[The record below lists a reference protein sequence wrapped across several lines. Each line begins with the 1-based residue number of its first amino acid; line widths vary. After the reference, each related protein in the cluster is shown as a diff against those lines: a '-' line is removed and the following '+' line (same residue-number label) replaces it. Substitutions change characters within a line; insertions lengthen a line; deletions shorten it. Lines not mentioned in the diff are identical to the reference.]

1 MNDNN
6 IKPYSFFITIVVT
19 TIGVGI
25 FSLPRE
31 LAKNVG
37 TDGWIVV
44 LIAGIITIIMS
55 SIICKVIEL
64 NNYESFSNILTNNFG
79 RFLSKLIGLIVV
91 VYGIFTIAI
100 QMRVFVEVVKM
111 YLLEKTPT
119 EFLLIMTI
127 LVGAYAVGIGEKS
140 LIKFNEISFFF
151 MFLPIVL
158 VFIVLIKGADFTN
171 VLPIGQGSINLY
183 PKEIL
188 RTVIAFGGFEIIFF
202 IAPFL
207 NNKNKTKKYA
217 KRAIGF
223 VTIFYVLVVIF
234 TIAIFTKSEVS
245 KILWPTITMVTS
257 IDIPGAFIERWEGII
272 MSIWIL
278 FYFTTFVNIYY
289 FSTVIMKESFKLS
302 QEKICAVIL
311 MPLIYGAALY
321 SKNISELGN
330 VTEQIV
336 GNLILTIDIAIPLI
350 LLIISKIRSR
360 KGGKKNEKKK
370 A

>member
-6 IKPYSFFITIVVT
+6 IKPYSFFATIAVT

-25 FSLPRE
+25 FSLPRA

-37 TDGWIVV
+37 TDGWLVV
-44 LIAGIITIIMS
+44 LIAGVITMILS
-55 SIICKVIEL
+55 SIICRVVEL
-64 NNYESFSNILTNNFG
+64 NNYESFSNILVNNFG
-79 RFLSKLIGLIVV
+79 RFFSKIIAFIFVI
-91 VYGIFTIAI
+91 YSIFTISV

-127 LVGAYAVGIGEKS
+127 LVGAYAVGIGENA
-140 LIKFNEISFFF
+140 LFKFNEISFWF
-151 MFLPIVL
+151 MFLPIIL
-158 VFIVLIKGADFTN
+158 VFVVLIKGADFTN
-171 VLPIGQGSINLY
+171 ILPIGQNSMGSY
-183 PKEIL
+183 GKEIL
-188 RTVIAFGGFEIIFF
+188 ESIAAFGGFEIIFF

-207 NNKNKTKKYA
+207 NNKNNMKKYA
-217 KRAIGF
+217 KKSIMF
-223 VTIFYVLVVIF
+223 VTLFYVLAVVF
-234 TIAIFTKSEVS
+234 TIAIFTKSETS
-245 KILWPTITMVTS
+245 KMLWPTITMVTS

-289 FSTVIMKESFKLS
+289 FSSVIIKESFKIS
-302 QEKICAVIL
+302 QEKIGAVIL
-311 MPLIYGAALY
+311 MPLIYGVALY
-321 SKNISELGN
+321 SKNISELTRIDEEILN
-330 VTEQIV
+330 
-336 GNLILTIDIAIPLI
+336 NLILMADIAIPLI

-360 KGGKKNEKKK
+360 KGGKKIEKKK